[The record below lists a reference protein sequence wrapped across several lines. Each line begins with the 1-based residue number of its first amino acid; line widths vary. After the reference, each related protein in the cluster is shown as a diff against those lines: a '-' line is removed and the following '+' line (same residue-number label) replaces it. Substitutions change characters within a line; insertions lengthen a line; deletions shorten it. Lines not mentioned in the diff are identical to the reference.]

1 MRKILLLFSFISTF
15 AIGQVVRDLPYQDYY
30 DKDLSKMKMEL
41 IFKELI
47 SEKKLSVISADK
59 NSYFFQFTGNIKV
72 KMLVSFNEQNM
83 TFTFSNFF
91 IKQEGKTAPFP
102 KEYESEISDD
112 YFNIFKSAY
121 YNNL

>member
-30 DKDLSKMKMEL
+30 DKDLSKMKMEM

-47 SEKKLSVISADK
+47 SDEKISVISADRY
-59 NSYFFQFTGNIKV
+59 SYFFQFTGDVKV
-72 KMLVSFNEQNM
+72 KMLVSFNDQNM

-91 IKQEGKTAPFP
+91 IKQEGKIVQLP
-102 KEYESEISDD
+102 KEYESDISDD